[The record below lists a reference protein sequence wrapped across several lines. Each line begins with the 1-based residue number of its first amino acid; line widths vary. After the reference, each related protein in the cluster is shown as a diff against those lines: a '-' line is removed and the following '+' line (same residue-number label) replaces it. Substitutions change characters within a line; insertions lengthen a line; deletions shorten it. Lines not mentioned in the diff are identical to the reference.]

1 MPGTLSAGE
10 IGPRSRGAFSI
21 RGSAPRWHHPGT
33 VVLPLFAAPQK
44 PMYAELSDEDL
55 VARCREGR
63 EAAWSTLVRRYQ
75 RLVYTV
81 PRRAG
86 LSEAQAADV
95 FQATFTKL
103 FEHLHRIDD
112 ASRVRAWLVTTA
124 RRESLRLLE
133 EGRRIVEFTSVDGDD
148 DGADPIAQI
157 ADPAPLPEALLD
169 ELQQQDRVR
178 RALERL
184 DARSR
189 QLLEWL
195 FLDDQPPSY
204 TEIAARLGIAEGS
217 IGPTRARCLAKLRT
231 LLEAL

>member
-1 MPGTLSAGE
+1 
-10 IGPRSRGAFSI
+10 
-21 RGSAPRWHHPGT
+21 
-33 VVLPLFAAPQK
+33 
-44 PMYAELSDEDL
+44 MYAELSDEDL
-55 VARCREGR
+55 LARCREGR

-95 FQATFTKL
+95 FQAAFAKL

-133 EGRRIVEFTSVDGDD
+133 EGRRIVEFAPADGDD
-148 DGADPIAQI
+148 EGADPIAQI